1 MSELRADTITA
12 SDGTSPVTLTGQTAA
27 KAWGNTSG
35 DGTPVID
42 GSFNTSSLTDNG
54 VGQQTYYFVNSM
66 DSSAYSAKGT
76 PIETGYA
83 AMIQILGQVSSNFNL
98 KSHNGNASGNSAD
111 SDGKN
116 YTVNGD
122 LA

>member
-1 MSELRADTITA
+1 MSTLKADTIQ
-12 SDGTSPVTLTGQTAA
+12 STSGGAATLTKQSAA

-35 DGTPVID
+35 DGTPIID
-42 GSFNTSSLTDNG
+42 GSFNTSSLTDNA
-54 VGQQTYYFVNSM
+54 VGQQTYSFVSSM

-76 PIETGYA
+76 PIEVGYA
-83 AMIQILGQVSSNFNL
+83 AMIQILAQAAGSFDL
-98 KSHNGNASGNSAD
+98 KSHDGNASGNSAD

>member
-1 MSELRADTITA
+1 MSTLKADTIQN
-12 SDGTSPVTLTGQTAA
+12 TSGGAVTLTNQSAA

-54 VGQQTYYFVNSM
+54 VGEQTYYFVSSM

-76 PIETGYA
+76 PIEGGYA
-83 AMIQILGQVSSNFNL
+83 AMIQILGQISSNFNL
-98 KSHNGNASGNSAD
+98 KTHSDSGASAD

-116 YTVNGD
+116 YTIHGD